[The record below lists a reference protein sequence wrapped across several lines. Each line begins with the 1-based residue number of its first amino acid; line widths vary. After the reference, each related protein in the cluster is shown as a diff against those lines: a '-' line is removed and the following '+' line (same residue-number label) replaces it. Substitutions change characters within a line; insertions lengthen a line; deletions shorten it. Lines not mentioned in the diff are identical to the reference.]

1 MRISLDDN
9 LYSIWY
15 ENEAGDRFVPDL
27 TGAMPPDPP
36 AGYVYQHAQL
46 TGRVDHDVLKI
57 VQRAEVDACP
67 HPEVRPDNGLIDGLK
82 GRRCTH
88 CGGYQ
93 CVPTDQE
100 WPPIWDAS
108 GCISLGSMSS
118 GFSGGLVLA
127 MTRPTEAEVKL
138 ALERRTR
145 TVKVEGL
152 APIVTADFVFVA
164 GDEVTICGPEPKLY
178 SIYDA
183 MLIAA
188 RACEGCMNV
197 LLWRYG
203 CNDGYPEGSDE
214 HKRVGTS
221 CLFCRPVPTRHGH
234 AGGVS
239 IGGHIAG
246 RAEA

>member
-57 VQRAEVDACP
+57 VQRAEVDTCP
-67 HPEVRPDNGLIDGLK
+67 HPEVRPDNGLIEGLK

-93 CVPTDQE
+93 CVPTDRE

-108 GCISLGSMSS
+108 GSILLASMSS
-118 GFSGGLVLA
+118 GFTGNLVLA
-127 MTRPTEAEVKL
+127 MVRPTEAEREL
-138 ALERRTR
+138 ALERSVQKSVIGFVRSDYAAVTGA
-145 TVKVEGL
+145 KVGD
-152 APIVTADFVFVA
+152 TAV
-164 GDEVTICGPEPKLY
+164 IRGPAPKLY

-188 RACEGCMNV
+188 RSCEGCMNV

-214 HKRVGTS
+214 HKRAGTS
-221 CLFCRPVPTRHGH
+221 CLFCRPVPTRYGRAHGI
-234 AGGVS
+234 S
-239 IGGHIAG
+239 IGGHIAK
-246 RAEA
+246 RAET